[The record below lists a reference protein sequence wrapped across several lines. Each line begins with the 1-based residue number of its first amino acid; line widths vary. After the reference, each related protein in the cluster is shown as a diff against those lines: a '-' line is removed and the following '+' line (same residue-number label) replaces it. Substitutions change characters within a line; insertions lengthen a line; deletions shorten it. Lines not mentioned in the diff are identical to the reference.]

1 MNSSLSNKQL
11 DEEEDEENDEEIIST
26 SMSLITTSSTRS
38 LINKQK
44 ENESSTFKFNRND
57 INRYHY
63 FDSKIENKQK
73 QQQQAPFNISKLC
86 NDNDSN
92 FDSSYDEDNDNDN
105 DVDDDESSTTNTN
118 DSLELV
124 SINKSSIS
132 DLLLETGV
140 YVSNIVKKKH
150 AQLSV
155 GDRILSINGHSLT
168 NKTLYEIMDLI
179 ENVSQFKLVIRKQQ
193 QKKVHNKQKRESGR
207 RNRGFIVVSQSN
219 MSTNNNNNNNNSNS
233 LLNQTIHSVNDIKTS
248 SNLIFDIKDQKEI
261 KKQINKTVVLVKN
274 KTHHKVSKSTPPPP
288 SAPPVDLIHHQNQV
302 KKYYAQKL
310 AHIEQKE
317 QNLLD
322 ENLNKYQEL
331 IKNFHS
337 QSRKCNQLYVDLDV
351 IEANNNNNIKNSKN
365 SLFKFHKTSPYLI
378 DDIEKHDTLS
388 LSNASPPPPP
398 PPLPLD
404 DDNNNKRVSITNS
417 KKFRKSNTQPD
428 QLKFIHR
435 HSAPTPVQDS

>member
-11 DEEEDEENDEEIIST
+11 DEEENDEEIIST

-38 LINKQK
+38 LINTKQK
-44 ENESSTFKFNRND
+44 ENETSTFKFNRND
-57 INRYHY
+57 INRYHH

-73 QQQQAPFNISKLC
+73 QHQQPPLFNISKLC
-86 NDNDSN
+86 NDNDDSN
-92 FDSSYDEDNDNDN
+92 FDSSYDEDNNNYND
-105 DVDDDESSTTNTN
+105 DDDDESTTNTN

-124 SINKSSIS
+124 SINKSSIN

-179 ENVSQFKLVIRKQQ
+179 ENVSQFKLVIRKQP
-193 QKKVHNKQKRESGR
+193 KKIQKQKRESGR

-219 MSTNNNNNNNNSNS
+219 MSSNNNNNNNNSNS
-233 LLNQTIHSVNDIKTS
+233 LLNQTIHSVNEIKTS

-261 KKQINKTVVLVKN
+261 KKQINKTVLVNKS
-274 KTHHKVSKSTPPPP
+274 KTHKVPKSTPPPP

-337 QSRKCNQLYVDLDV
+337 QSRKCDQLYVDLDV
-351 IEANNNNNIKNSKN
+351 IEANNNNIAKNSKN

-388 LSNASPPPPP
+388 LSNASP
-398 PPLPLD
+398 LPLD
-404 DDNNNKRVSITNS
+404 DDDDDANDDDDNKKRVSIKNS

-428 QLKFIHR
+428 QLKFIQR